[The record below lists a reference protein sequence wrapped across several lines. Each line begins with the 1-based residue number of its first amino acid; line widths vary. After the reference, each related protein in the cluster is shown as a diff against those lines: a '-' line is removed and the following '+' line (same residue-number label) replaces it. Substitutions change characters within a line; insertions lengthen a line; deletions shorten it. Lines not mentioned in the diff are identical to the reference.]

1 MSEIDAIVQRY
12 QRLEYLANAAIL
24 VAVLS
29 LCWLIWEFTALPGA
43 GFLIMA
49 LGVGLLVRLVNTD
62 GQTEFVT
69 DKSPE
74 SVRSEFLGPKPPT
87 MALTWGRATEVT
99 ETDDGYKYTVS
110 PFGRSHVARYETADT
125 EDGLTIT
132 TTYDGDHYATQEIS
146 IRREDGHTVVSV
158 SGSTKKLRTTEYLL
172 TLLQDIYGRKS
183 MAQLG
188 YEVL

>member
-1 MSEIDAIVQRY
+1 MATDDDASGADPEGDGTDASGGDGEDSPSTLQGD
-12 QRLEYLANAAIL
+12 
-24 VAVLS
+24 AVDRGTDD
-29 LCWLIWEFTALPGA
+29 EGA
-43 GFLIMA
+43 GDLPA
-49 LGVGLLVRLVNTD
+49 
-62 GQTEFVT
+62 
-69 DKSPE
+69 
-74 SVRSEFLGPKPPT
+74 
-87 MALTWGRATEVT
+87 
-99 ETDDGYKYTVS
+99 TDDERRTANS
-110 PFGRSHVARYETADT
+110 AEQPPARPDETADT